1 MGDVRAWAAGL
12 FDRIEG
18 AWKSDQARKLI
29 SISLLVFFAVT
40 LLGIELSRRSLLP
53 AWAGF
58 VPDNHFVAVEW
69 TVDLLLFFEIVDLV
83 FALAASVSG
92 SLGKQLEVFALIL
105 LRKSFE
111 ELKNFSEPIDL
122 SALPNPLSFDEEV
135 MAIWNMAADAGGA
148 LALFGLIVAYRRL
161 QRHKPITESPE
172 KQDRFIQTK
181 KLLALLLLG
190 VVAVSSVRE
199 LLVLL
204 SGEAEPTFFAGIFTA
219 FIFFDIALVLISLR
233 YSDEFRVVFR
243 NFGFTTVTIFLRLAI
258 TADPFVRA
266 AIGFLV
272 GLYAVAIAALY
283 IQAAETE
290 VGEAEAK

>member
-1 MGDVRAWAAGL
+1 MDAVRGSAGRL
-12 FDRIEG
+12 FDGLES
-18 AWKSDQARKLI
+18 AWSSDGARKLV
-29 SISLLVFFAVT
+29 SFSLLFFFGVT
-40 LLGIELSRRSLLP
+40 LLMIELSREGLLP
-53 AWAGF
+53 ARLSDF
-58 VPDNHFVAVEW
+58 PRNHFVAVEW
-69 TVDLLLFFEIVDLV
+69 TVDFLLLFEVIDLV
-83 FALAASVSG
+83 FGLAASVSG

-122 SALPNPLSFDEEV
+122 SALPNPITFEEGILP
-135 MAIWNMAADAGGA
+135 IWNMAADAGGA

-161 QRHKPITESPE
+161 QKHKPITESPE

-190 VVAVSSVRE
+190 VVVLQGGTVAMEVLAGERE
-199 LLVLL
+199 TRFYT
-204 SGEAEPTFFAGIFTA
+204 SIFTA
-219 FIFFDIALVLISLR
+219 FIFFDIALVLVSLR

-266 AIGFLV
+266 AMGFLIGV
-272 GLYAVAIAALY
+272 YAVAIAALY
-283 IQAAETE
+283 VQAAETD
-290 VGEAEAK
+290 VGEVESK